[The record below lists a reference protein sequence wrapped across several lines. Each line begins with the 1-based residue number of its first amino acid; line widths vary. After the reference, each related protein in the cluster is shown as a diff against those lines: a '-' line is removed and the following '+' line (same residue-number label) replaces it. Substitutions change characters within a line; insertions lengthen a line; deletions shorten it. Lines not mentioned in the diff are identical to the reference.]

1 MLFIDNDVAV
11 LYTNEK
17 PKERFIMSCCCSE
30 KQTDKKTKKLFKI
43 EYLYLDLK
51 TCDRCMDTD
60 KLLDEVVEVLKP
72 ALQLAGYEVRYRKHE
87 MTTAQIAQKFEF
99 VSSPTIR
106 VNGRDI
112 FDVVETDCG
121 CCGDIAGVAVDC
133 RAYEYDGKV
142 YDVPSKQLLAKA
154 ILKSIDKFAP
164 CNKQPYEMP
173 DNLKR
178 FFEGKANKNK

>member
-1 MLFIDNDVAV
+1 
-11 LYTNEK
+11 
-17 PKERFIMSCCCSE
+17 MSCCCGQ
-30 KQTDKKTKKLFKI
+30 KPVGKNTKKLLRI

-87 MTTAQIAQKFEF
+87 MSTEQIAQKFEF

-112 FDVVETDCG
+112 FDVVENDCG

-133 RAYEYDGKV
+133 RAYEYDGEI
-142 YDVPSKQLLAKA
+142 YDVPSKQLLVQA
-154 ILKSIDKFAP
+154 ILKSIDKFPP
-164 CNKQPYEMP
+164 CNKQPYTMP

>member
-1 MLFIDNDVAV
+1 
-11 LYTNEK
+11 
-17 PKERFIMSCCCSE
+17 MSCCCGQKPVE
-30 KQTDKKTKKLFKI
+30 KNAKKLFKI

-60 KLLDEVVEVLKP
+60 KLLDEVVEVLTP
-72 ALQLAGYEVRYRKHE
+72 ALQMAGYEVRYRKHE
-87 MTTAQIAQKFEF
+87 IATEQIAQRFEF

-106 VNGRDI
+106 VHGRDI

-133 RAYEYDGKV
+133 RAYEYDGQI
-142 YDVPSKQLLAKA
+142 YDLPTKELLAKA
-154 ILKSIDKFAP
+154 ILKSIDKLPP
-164 CNKQPYEMP
+164 CNKGDYQMP

-178 FFEGKANKNK
+178 FFEGKSNKQK

>member
-1 MLFIDNDVAV
+1 MG
-11 LYTNEK
+11 
-17 PKERFIMSCCCSE
+17 CCCG
-30 KQTDKKTKKLFKI
+30 QMPTDKNTKKLFRI

-60 KLLDEVVEVLKP
+60 KLLDEVVEVIKP

-87 MTTAQIAQKFEF
+87 MATEQIAQRFEF

-106 VNGRDI
+106 VNGVDI
-112 FDVVETDCG
+112 FGDVIENDCG

-133 RAYEYDGKV
+133 RAYEIDGQI
-142 YDVPSKQLLAKA
+142 YDVPTKQMLAKA
-154 ILKSIDKFAP
+154 LLKSIDKRPP
-164 CNKQPYEMP
+164 CNKPEYMMP

-178 FFEGKANKNK
+178 FFEGKANKQK

>member
-1 MLFIDNDVAV
+1 MG
-11 LYTNEK
+11 
-17 PKERFIMSCCCSE
+17 CCCG
-30 KQTDKKTKKLFKI
+30 QTPTDKNTKKLFRI

-60 KLLDEVVEVLKP
+60 KLLDEVVEVIKP

-87 MTTAQIAQKFEF
+87 MSTEQIAQRFEF

-106 VNGRDI
+106 VNGVDI
-112 FDVVETDCG
+112 FGDVIENDCG

-133 RAYEYDGKV
+133 RAYEIDGQI
-142 YDVPSKQLLAKA
+142 YDVPTKQMLAKA
-154 ILKSIDKFAP
+154 LLKSIDKMPP
-164 CNKQPYEMP
+164 CNKLEYVMP

-178 FFEGKANKNK
+178 FFDGKANKQK

>member
-1 MLFIDNDVAV
+1 MG
-11 LYTNEK
+11 
-17 PKERFIMSCCCSE
+17 CCCGQ
-30 KQTDKKTKKLFKI
+30 KPVGTNTKKLFRI

-87 MTTAQIAQKFEF
+87 MTTEQIAQRFEF

-106 VNGRDI
+106 VNGVDI
-112 FDVVETDCG
+112 FGDVIENDCG

-133 RAYEYDGKV
+133 RAYEIDGQI
-142 YDVPSKQLLAKA
+142 YDVPTKEMLAKA
-154 ILKSIDKFAP
+154 LLKSIDKRPP
-164 CNKQPYEMP
+164 CNKPKYEMP

-178 FFEGKANKNK
+178 FFEGKANKQK

>member
-1 MLFIDNDVAV
+1 MG
-11 LYTNEK
+11 
-17 PKERFIMSCCCSE
+17 CCCGE
-30 KQTDKKTKKLFKI
+30 KQTDKNTKKLFKI

-60 KLLDEVVEVLKP
+60 KLLDEVVEVITP
-72 ALQLAGYEVRYRKHE
+72 ALQLAGYEVRYRKYE
-87 MTTAQIAQKFEF
+87 MATEQIAQRFEF

-133 RAYEYDGKV
+133 RAYEYDGQI
-142 YDVPSKQLLAKA
+142 YDLPTKELLAKA

-164 CNKQPYEMP
+164 CNKQPYTMP

>member
-1 MLFIDNDVAV
+1 MG
-11 LYTNEK
+11 
-17 PKERFIMSCCCSE
+17 CCCSE
-30 KQTDKKTKKLFKI
+30 KQIDKTTKKLFKI

-87 MTTAQIAQKFEF
+87 MATEQIAQKFEF

-112 FDVVETDCG
+112 FGDVIENDCG

-133 RAYEYDGKV
+133 RAYEIDGQI
-142 YDVPSKQLLAKA
+142 YDVPTKEMLAKA
-154 ILKSIDKFAP
+154 ILKSIDRFAP
-164 CNKQPYEMP
+164 CNKQPYIMP

-178 FFEGKANKNK
+178 FFEGKANKQK

>member
-1 MLFIDNDVAV
+1 MG
-11 LYTNEK
+11 
-17 PKERFIMSCCCSE
+17 CCCG
-30 KQTDKKTKKLFKI
+30 QTPTDKNTKKLFRI

-60 KLLDEVVEVLKP
+60 KLLDEVVEVIKP

-87 MTTAQIAQKFEF
+87 MSTEQIAQRFEF

-106 VNGRDI
+106 VNGVDI
-112 FDVVETDCG
+112 FGDVIENDCG

-133 RAYEYDGKV
+133 RAYEIDGQI
-142 YDVPSKQLLAKA
+142 YDVPTKQMLAKA
-154 ILKSIDKFAP
+154 LLKSIDKMPP
-164 CNKQPYEMP
+164 CNKPEYVMP

-178 FFEGKANKNK
+178 FFDGKANKQK

>member
-1 MLFIDNDVAV
+1 MG
-11 LYTNEK
+11 
-17 PKERFIMSCCCSE
+17 CCCG
-30 KQTDKKTKKLFKI
+30 QMPTDKNTKKLFRI

-60 KLLDEVVEVLKP
+60 KLLDEVVEVIKP

-87 MTTAQIAQKFEF
+87 MSTEQIAQRFEF

-106 VNGRDI
+106 VNGVDI
-112 FDVVETDCG
+112 FGDVIENDCG

-133 RAYEYDGKV
+133 RAYEIDGQI
-142 YDVPSKQLLAKA
+142 YDVPTKQMLAKA
-154 ILKSIDKFAP
+154 LLKSIDKRPP
-164 CNKQPYEMP
+164 CNKPEYMMP

-178 FFEGKANKNK
+178 FFEGKANKQK

>member
-1 MLFIDNDVAV
+1 
-11 LYTNEK
+11 
-17 PKERFIMSCCCSE
+17 
-30 KQTDKKTKKLFKI
+30 
-43 EYLYLDLK
+43 
-51 TCDRCMDTD
+51 MDTD

-87 MTTAQIAQKFEF
+87 MTTEQIAQKFEF

-112 FDVVETDCG
+112 FDVVENDCG

-133 RAYEYDGKV
+133 RAYEYDGEI
-142 YDVPSKQLLAKA
+142 YDVPSKQLLAQA
-154 ILKSIDKFAP
+154 ILKSIDKFPP
-164 CNKQPYEMP
+164 CNKQPYTMP